1 MECSRT
7 EASVTG
13 VQWRAGG
20 GGRLR
25 RQDQRGRGSQNLVHG
40 ETFGWAISMDAM
52 PSFYL
57 AQKVLIVAFKDLCV
71 ISLSGFPPF
80 QFCFVLFCFFPLE
93 QPLFQDT

>member
-20 GGRLR
+20 DGRRR

-40 ETFGWAISMDAM
+40 EPFGWAISMDAM

-57 AQKVLIVAFKDLCV
+57 AQKVLIVAFKDLW
-71 ISLSGFPPF
+71 SYPF
-80 QFCFVLFCFFPLE
+80 QDSLLFNFVLFCFVFFPLE
-93 QPLFQDT
+93 